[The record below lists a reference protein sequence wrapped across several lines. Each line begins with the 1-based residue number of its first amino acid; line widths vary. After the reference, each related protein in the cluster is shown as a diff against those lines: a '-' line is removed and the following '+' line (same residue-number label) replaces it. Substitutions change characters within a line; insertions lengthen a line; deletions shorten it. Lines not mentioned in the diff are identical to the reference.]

1 LPEIRLPELNGTE
14 VKPLNEILY
23 TMDLKRSLL
32 AIVFILVTG
41 FSFCQESFKDTL
53 RVSVRQADSTFIA
66 QNLSLLAEKCNI
78 EASRARIIQARLF
91 KNLTFS
97 IEQNVYNTEYLTNG
111 GRPWF
116 DFTDKGETSVQIQK
130 LFLIAGKRNK
140 LIQLAKS
147 GALREEQVYFDLLRT
162 LKYSLHSQFYNIY
175 FLQQILKS
183 YDREINSLGKLAGV
197 FEGQSEKGFISRKEL
212 LRIKS
217 TLFSLENEKLG
228 LTIQMI
234 SAQTDFNILMHT
246 CNLYYLTQFDQNEFD
261 KKPADSL
268 KLSALI
274 DTASIYR
281 YDLRMARTDLDISNL
296 NLAYQKSVAV
306 PDLILTGGWDRN
318 GSYVHNYN
326 FIGMQFDL
334 PFFDRNQGNIKTA
347 KYSVESN
354 KYKVLS
360 AEDQVKADVISAYST
375 AIETD
380 RIYSRFDKSFLGDL
394 DRMNDEMLK
403 NFEKR
408 NISLIEFLD
417 YNDAY
422 KTNVIELNTL
432 MYNRINSFENINFVV
447 GKDIMTK

>member
-1 LPEIRLPELNGTE
+1 
-14 VKPLNEILY
+14 
-23 TMDLKRSLL
+23 MDLKRFLIIPVFFTS
-32 AIVFILVTG
+32 AIVLFG
-41 FSFCQESFKDTL
+41 QESFKDTL
-53 RVSVRQADSTFIA
+53 RISVRQADSTFIS

-78 EASRARIIQARLF
+78 EASRAQIIQARLF

-130 LFLIAGKRNK
+130 LFLLAGKRNK
-140 LIQLAKS
+140 LIQLAES
-147 GALREEQVYFDLLRT
+147 GALREEQVYFDMLRT

-175 FLQQILKS
+175 FLQQILKV
-183 YDREINSLGKLAGV
+183 YDKEISSLDRLVGV

-217 TLFSLENEKLG
+217 MLFSLENEKLG
-228 LTIQMI
+228 LTTQMI
-234 SAQTDFNILMHT
+234 SAQSDFNILMHT
-246 CNLYYLTQFDQNEFD
+246 SNLYYLTQFDQNEFD
-261 KKPADSL
+261 KRSLDSL
-268 KLSALI
+268 KLSTLI
-274 DTASIYR
+274 DTADIYR
-281 YDLRMARTDLDISNL
+281 YDLRMARTDLDISNI

-306 PDLILTGGWDRN
+306 PDLTLSGGWDRN

-347 KYSVESN
+347 KFNAESN
-354 KYKVLS
+354 KYKVQS
-360 AEDQVKADVISAYST
+360 AEDQVKADVINAYST

-380 RIYSRFDKSFLGDL
+380 RLYSRFDKSFLGDL
-394 DRMNDEMLK
+394 ESMNGEMLK

-417 YNDAY
+417 YYDAY
-422 KTNVIELNTL
+422 KTNVIQLNTL
-432 MYNRINSFENINFVV
+432 MYNLINSFENINFVV
-447 GKDIMTK
+447 GKDILTK